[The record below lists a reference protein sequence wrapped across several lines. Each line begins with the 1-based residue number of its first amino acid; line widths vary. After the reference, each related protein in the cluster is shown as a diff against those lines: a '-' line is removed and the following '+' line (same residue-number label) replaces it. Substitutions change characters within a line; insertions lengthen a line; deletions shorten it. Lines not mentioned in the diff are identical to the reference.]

1 MDLRANNDNK
11 NAIDSEMG
19 TFEKFEAELKNNIF
33 GILFVLLKEQETS
46 IYTSFI
52 LAAIQFLQLL
62 IFPFHATINKTWDSE
77 DVTDVLHS
85 IFNYFNIVPYLD
97 DTNWDLYIIFFYI
110 GIVVVGIMII
120 DALYVSYAFSRKR
133 YSFTWPIIILR
144 YIGTLFMTV
153 LYLPFLDYFISVPAC
168 VTDKSGLSVHSFYSE
183 VRCWN
188 GVHILHAIFAIL
200 GSILFVATTAVLS
213 LTYFEYKGVSNDPNA
228 RINSRPNFLILV
240 YKTIMVICLTYLTG
254 DQFQVLL
261 IALILIG
268 SLILFMKFYFNS
280 VYHNEIVSKLWSTIL
295 AVNLWTA
302 VMLVFAKIME
312 NTLFEGSI
320 IAWLLGIP
328 FVVLIILTNRDH
340 RVDLLLINVNKF
352 QSGQEVRDQI
362 RYLLKLIEWQ
372 SSNRNSAILLDGYIE
387 IHKQSCNQDDCPLK
401 QKVVKNNRF
410 TKNLMSQDETLNEK
424 YALLIQLL
432 YKMYSQGIKKF
443 PNNTSLRIAYAF
455 FLLEKMQSK
464 QQALQELTSAE
475 QNKPPF
481 DEQFVIFR
489 YKKII
494 EDEIA
499 ESQAEGQ
506 GGLDVVSESA
516 FQNHMRQL
524 QANIEKSAL
533 LHMEFWSQLSEDNPD
548 LAKLNDIGS
557 KINSSVH
564 NVEENWNKLLKI
576 NASNAKAM
584 RLYGKFLI
592 EIINDKEAGDELLE
606 KARNI
611 SNVQSNKKAIQ
622 MVGAAGDDYNSD
634 ATPTVWVS
642 GEQDKNGMITGINLA
657 AASLFGY
664 NKTELLNRKV
674 NVLMPQIYGKH
685 HDSFLENY
693 LNTGEGSLIGKNKE
707 RLVFGKNKSNYIFP
721 IYISLRAVQ
730 SIIQGIQFIATFRVE
745 KNFKNAAYVLTNTD
759 GTIDALSSSAISL
772 LKFDH
777 KMVTQKKSNI
787 QDFLPNIIKD
797 RYTNFTLNNSTGR
810 ASAVLTYNYPKESE
824 YMIEGEDHS
833 VQLNCHLYEI
843 VFLGGRENAGFQF
856 RFERVIDK
864 SSLSAQGDK
873 KAKISNF
880 QFRFE
885 RTRAAIMG
893 EYLEGS
899 TTTDVN
905 SVPNDEE
912 ILSGIQNTEQN
923 TSENGDV
930 RNPFNSAKKSQQEE
944 EVHEVEKR
952 DYGVGIKT
960 LRLVNGRPQEIEDD
974 RNSDEDSDQGGESST
989 ANGSMNAQANQNKQ
1003 HQQISQ
1009 QEEDAQEEGSYRDF
1023 STTFKSRKALTS
1035 IVNDKTP
1042 PPSINHLRW
1051 TVNILGIALIVIAL
1065 LDYILAIQKFDKI
1078 NDDIDLLDK
1087 SNRRVAEMMTALS
1100 KIRDL
1105 YLVNVNLLND
1115 KYSEA
1120 ILKND
1125 LKQALDNA
1133 KSLKEELEQSTSSLS
1148 AAHLALL
1155 NNPQIS
1161 LQSADGSGT
1170 TKKGLTQAT
1179 EEIISRALDI
1189 SSLALANISPDNA
1202 DYKYVTTNML
1212 NGYYA
1217 ALRQDSEFYAIE
1229 LSDKVDERGGSFLIL
1244 LIVSIVTL
1252 CLALLILF
1260 PILFQVNKTREEVL
1274 SLFLDIPE
1282 KTVKGLYNKCET
1294 FISNLQVGEDEDMV
1308 SEIDEEELDKQHNEH
1323 ETQDFIPR
1331 RRRKRFKNSGR
1342 SQRAFFAKFLAI
1354 ALIVEAYFIFTFVS
1368 ANVLLGD
1375 ISDLMPELNSTSVAE
1390 PFFSFANNAERQLF
1404 IDPTFLVLGIAS
1416 NTIATNNIK
1425 LMYDLDSL
1433 ILEEHSINRK
1443 IHSDDYANLFNQ
1455 IMMADPCPSLFP
1467 TDSAANATCTTF
1479 ADSTVYQ
1486 GMTVALSRHFENLRT
1501 LLSCYS
1507 KQTASPAGSCTVQVA
1522 DSDKKTPT
1530 GVTDATRI
1538 TVMNLMRT
1546 TQAIEINS
1554 MQDLYIK
1561 QSFRMLMS
1569 QFKSSL
1575 KEKFDNALTIR
1586 LVVFIIF
1593 IVAILC
1599 IYLFAWQTLVSKI
1612 TNDIWRT
1619 KSMLNMIP
1627 LNVIAKIKSIRL
1639 YLKRFWNERN
1649 LAEY

>member
-1 MDLRANNDNK
+1 MDLRANNDNNK

-52 LAAIQFLQLL
+52 LAAIQFLQLM
-62 IFPFHATINKTWDSE
+62 IFPFHDTIKDTWDSD
-77 DVTDVLHS
+77 DVTKVLHS
-85 IFNYFNIVPYLD
+85 IFNYFNIVSYLD

-110 GIVVVGIMII
+110 GIVLVAIMVI

-144 YIGTLFMTV
+144 YMGTLFMTV
-153 LYLPFLDYFISVPAC
+153 LYLPFLDYFMSVPAC
-168 VTDKSGLSVHSFYSE
+168 VEDKNTGLSVHSYYSE

-188 GVHILHAIFAIL
+188 GVHILHAIFAIF
-200 GSILFVATTAVLS
+200 GSILFVTVTAVLS
-213 LTYFEYKGVSNDPNA
+213 LTYFEYKGVSNDPTA

-240 YKTIMVICLTYLTG
+240 YKTIMIICLTYLTG

-280 VYHNEIVSKLWSTIL
+280 VYHNEIISKLWSTIL

-372 SSNRNSAILLDGYIE
+372 STNRNSAILLDGYIE

-622 MVGAAGDDYNSD
+622 MVGTAGDDYNSD

-642 GEQDKNGMITGINLA
+642 GEQDKSGMITGINLA

-745 KNFKNAAYVLTNTD
+745 KNFKNAAYILTQTD

-772 LKFDH
+772 MKVDH
-777 KMVTQKKSNI
+777 KMVTQKKANI

-797 RYTNFTLNNSTGR
+797 RYTNFSLNNSTGR
-810 ASAVLTYNYPKESE
+810 ASAVVSYNYPKDSE
-824 YMIEGEDHS
+824 YLIEGEDHS

-864 SSLSAQGDK
+864 SSLSAQAHK
-873 KAKISNF
+873 NAKISNF

-885 RTRAAIMG
+885 RSRAAIMG
-893 EYLEGS
+893 EYVEGS
-899 TTTDVN
+899 TTTDVQ

-923 TSENGDV
+923 TSENGDP

-944 EVHEVEKR
+944 EVPEVEKK

-974 RNSDEDSDQGGESST
+974 RNSDDSSDQGGESST
-989 ANGSMNAQANQNKQ
+989 ANNSMNAQANQNKQ

-1042 PPSINHLRW
+1042 PPSIKHLRW
-1051 TVNILGIALIVIAL
+1051 TVNILGIILIVIAL
-1065 LDYILAIQKFDKI
+1065 LDYVFAIQKFDSI

-1087 SNRRVAEMMTALS
+1087 SNRRVAEMMTSLS

-1105 YLVNVNLLND
+1105 YLVNIGLLSD
-1115 KYSEA
+1115 TYTEA
-1120 ILKND
+1120 D
-1125 LKQALDNA
+1125 LRDDLSTALDSA
-1133 KSLKEELEQSTSSLS
+1133 KSLKEELEQSTDSLS
-1148 AAHLALL
+1148 TAHLALL
-1155 NNPQIS
+1155 NDAGITLTSQ
-1161 LQSADGSGT
+1161 DGST

-1189 SSLALANISPDNA
+1189 ASLSLTSITPNNS
-1202 DYKYVTTNML
+1202 DYYYVNYNLL
-1212 NGYYA
+1212 NDYYA
-1217 ALRQDSEFYAIE
+1217 ALRQDTEYYALE
-1229 LSDKVDERGGSFLIL
+1229 LSDKVDERGGSFLVL
-1244 LIVSIVTL
+1244 LVVSIVTL
-1252 CLALLILF
+1252 VLALLILF

-1342 SQRAFFAKFLAI
+1342 SQRAFFAKFLI
-1354 ALIVEAYFIFTFVS
+1354 VALVIEAYFIYTFVS

-1390 PFFSFANNAERQLF
+1390 PFFGFANNAERQLF
-1404 IDPTFLVLGIAS
+1404 IDNTTTVLES
-1416 NTIATNNIK
+1416 SSVTVATNDIK

-1467 TDSAANATCTTF
+1467 SDSTANATCTSF
-1479 ADSTVYQ
+1479 ADQTVYQ

-1507 KQTASPAGSCTVQVA
+1507 KIIVYGSCTVENSAQITV
-1522 DSDKKTPT
+1522 S
-1530 GVTDATRI
+1530 GVIDQQSH
-1538 TVMNLMRT
+1538 VMNLMRT
-1546 TQAIEINS
+1546 SQAIEINS
-1554 MQDLYIK
+1554 MQDVYIK
-1561 QSFRMLMS
+1561 KSFRMLMA

-1575 KEKFDNALTIR
+1575 KEKFDNALTLR
-1586 LVVFIIF
+1586 LVVFILF

-1612 TNDIWRT
+1612 TTDIWRT